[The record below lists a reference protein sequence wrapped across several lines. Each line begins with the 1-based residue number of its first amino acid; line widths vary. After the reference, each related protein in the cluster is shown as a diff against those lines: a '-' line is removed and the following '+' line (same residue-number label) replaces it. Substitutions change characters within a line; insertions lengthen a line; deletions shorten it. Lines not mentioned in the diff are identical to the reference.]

1 MATKTKVPSYVQDP
15 QQGITTGQ
23 ALTTMGISAA
33 IGAGFGILSGIENR
47 QTLRIQRN
55 ILKIQAQMEREASVR
70 ELRYMNEK
78 YAKEG
83 WAKNQEMKN
92 VLASQNLAQGASGF
106 ASKSS
111 GDKRLEGD
119 TREKYAEAE
128 REMNDYLFKQN
139 FEKTLNTELK
149 AEALRSQA
157 SQLAVHSKYAVIN
170 GVLSGFSSG
179 LGIGTKAVSLANT
192 FYRNTNDLTP
202 MGNQVSDLTSATS
215 AEAFNTRI
223 FDGSVYD
230 SKLSLN
236 TTDPARN
243 IFKQLSFSGI

>member
-1 MATKTKVPSYVQDP
+1 MAKSPSYVTNP
-15 QQGITTGQ
+15 QGGLTTGQ
-23 ALTTMGISAA
+23 AAGAMIVGAG
-33 IGAGFGILSGIENR
+33 IGAVFGFFTGMNNKSTY
-47 QTLRIQRN
+47 QHQAN
-55 ILKIQAQMEREASVR
+55 ILKIQADMEREASVR

-83 WAKNQEMKN
+83 WAKSQEMKKT
-92 VLASQNLAQGASGF
+92 LAAQNLAQGASGF

-111 GDKRLEGD
+111 GDKRLEAD

-170 GVLSGFSSG
+170 GVLAGFSSG
-179 LGIGTKAVSLANT
+179 LGTGAKAVSLANT

-202 MGNQVSDLTSATS
+202 MGETVSDLTAASS
-215 AEAFNTRI
+215 QEAFNARI
-223 FDGSVYD
+223 FDSSIYD
-230 SKLSLN
+230 SKLSLE
-236 TTDPARN
+236 TDPARN
-243 IFKQLSFSGI
+243 ILKQLSFSGI